1 MSCQLEWL
9 AVLSH
14 VSEGARANNCHGPG
28 LALTRHCLPYTGW
41 EIRSVGRFAPWTPL
55 PRRTF
60 SPLPTAC
67 ILYETRR
74 YCYIASILMTAMQTR
89 YTHTHTRLTA
99 LFPGLPVLVLSQRTL
114 PCTGVDVFRTGVGLS
129 ACECVRV
136 FHLLIYRFA
145 LPRVFSIFS
154 TEPRDWLGRTSPK

>member
-9 AVLSH
+9 SVLSH
-14 VSEGARANNCHGPG
+14 VSKGARANNCHGPG

-67 ILYETRR
+67 VRYETRR

-89 YTHTHTRLTA
+89 YTHTHTHTHPFNGPFSRTTRVGA
-99 LFPGLPVLVLSQRTL
+99 QSANTPVHWGRRVQNWS
-114 PCTGVDVFRTGVGLS
+114 GV
-129 ACECVRV
+129 ECVRV
-136 FHLLIYRFA
+136 CACVSLTY
-145 LPRVFSIFS
+145 LPLCAAVCV
-154 TEPRDWLGRTSPK
+154 